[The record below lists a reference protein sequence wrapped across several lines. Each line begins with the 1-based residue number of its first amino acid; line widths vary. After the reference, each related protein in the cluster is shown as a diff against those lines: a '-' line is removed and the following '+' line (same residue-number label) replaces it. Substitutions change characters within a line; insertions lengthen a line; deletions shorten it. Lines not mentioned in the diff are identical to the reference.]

1 MSRDQNARCKEG
13 RCIQAPSGRSIP
25 GFRRGV
31 QERQKT
37 RTGTASM
44 KGEVARVNVYLCI
57 KQALFI
63 RPMNMHCLVPVA
75 RCRVQTRRYHCL
87 INHTQSRWQP
97 LPTPCSAAKLPRA
110 RSRSSL
116 RMVNAPLLSTQPPH
130 FHIRRRF
137 ALIYANFFL
146 PLLKPSKLVKTSS
159 LRRFFVSTFRF
170 AKKKKK
176 GKEIVR
182 IWSTDSSSRER
193 ARHRHGQLQ
202 QISDGGER
210 DTEGRGRE
218 NETTVK
224 SRQMVIRGHRGD
236 DIQNVNRTNQ
246 SDLVGR
252 KTDPRTF
259 EDCTRG
265 MCAPATPKIF
275 HPWNGRLICCFAHG
289 FWSGELRFGDEE
301 VGGGGHPSPS
311 NPTLSARGRA
321 WYILL
326 NMDRRIIVAAISR
339 GQMHRL
345 CGGIAVWID

>member
-1 MSRDQNARCKEG
+1 
-13 RCIQAPSGRSIP
+13 
-25 GFRRGV
+25 
-31 QERQKT
+31 
-37 RTGTASM
+37 M

-159 LRRFFVSTFRF
+159 LRGFFVSTFRF

-176 GKEIVR
+176 GKGNCTIDMVDGFIESRTRETQTR
-182 IWSTDSSSRER
+182 IAAADIGWKGKRYRGKRE
-193 ARHRHGQLQ
+193 
-202 QISDGGER
+202 GE
-210 DTEGRGRE
+210 
-218 NETTVK
+218 
-224 SRQMVIRGHRGD
+224 
-236 DIQNVNRTNQ
+236 
-246 SDLVGR
+246 
-252 KTDPRTF
+252 
-259 EDCTRG
+259 
-265 MCAPATPKIF
+265 
-275 HPWNGRLICCFAHG
+275 
-289 FWSGELRFGDEE
+289 
-301 VGGGGHPSPS
+301 
-311 NPTLSARGRA
+311 
-321 WYILL
+321 
-326 NMDRRIIVAAISR
+326 
-339 GQMHRL
+339 
-345 CGGIAVWID
+345 